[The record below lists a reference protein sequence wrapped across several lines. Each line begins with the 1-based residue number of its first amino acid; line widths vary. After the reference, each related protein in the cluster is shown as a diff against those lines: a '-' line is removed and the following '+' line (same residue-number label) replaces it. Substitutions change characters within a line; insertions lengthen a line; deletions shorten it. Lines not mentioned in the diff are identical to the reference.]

1 MHDYWLS
8 KASVAIARMIYN
20 GGTRKNMEIPRV
32 YLDTNILKASA
43 TALRRYVP
51 KERKVY
57 LGPNN
62 PEATVYDIGIVNPSA
77 SLMGEIKTEAE
88 LLPTLAEFGK
98 QGTVRYFIHTET
110 VFESWGLPKMRGNT
124 TGRFY
129 GAPIESAA
137 SPVQYSRVMIG
148 YYTQDPKEM
157 QFDFLSGL
165 NYKRF
170 NELQRMTGAYQG
182 PGKLDQNQLLDA
194 FNIWCAEHNG
204 CDFFLTLDFKLIR
217 VVESSHKQTIRLV
230 KPSKLLKHLEE
241 LSR

>member
-32 YLDTNILKASA
+32 YLATTVLKFSA
-43 TALRRYVP
+43 TALLRLVP
-51 KERKVY
+51 KKRKLY
-57 LGPNN
+57 LGANI
-62 PEATVYDIGIVNPSA
+62 PEVQAYDIGIVNPNA
-77 SLMGEIKTEAE
+77 SLTGEIKAEAE
-88 LLPTLAEFGK
+88 LLPTLAELGK

-110 VFESWGLPKMRGNT
+110 EFESWGLPKMLGNT

-137 SPVQYSRVMIG
+137 SPVQYRRVMIG
-148 YYTQDPKEM
+148 YYTQDPKEL

-170 NELQRMTGAYQG
+170 KELQRITGTYQG
-182 PGKLDQNQLLDA
+182 PGKLHQNQLLDA
-194 FNIWCAEHNG
+194 FHIWCTEHNG
-204 CDFFLTLDFKLIR
+204 CDFFLTLDFNLIR
-217 VVESSHKQTIRLV
+217 VVK
-230 KPSKLLKHLEE
+230 
-241 LSR
+241 

>member
-1 MHDYWLS
+1 LGRRFS
-8 KASVAIARMIYN
+8 RPISSSVW
-20 GGTRKNMEIPRV
+20 
-32 YLDTNILKASA
+32 
-43 TALRRYVP
+43 RRYC
-51 KERKVY
+51 Y
-57 LGPNN
+57 LGANI
-62 PEATVYDIGIVNPSA
+62 PEVQAYDIGLVNPNA
-77 SLMGEIKTEAE
+77 SLTGEIKTEAE

-110 VFESWGLPKMRGNT
+110 EFESWGLPKMLGNT
-124 TGRFY
+124 AGKFY
-129 GAPIESAA
+129 GAPIASAA
-137 SPVQYSRVMIG
+137 SPAQYSRVMIG

-182 PGKLDQNQLLDA
+182 PGKLHQNQLLDA
-194 FNIWCAEHNG
+194 FNIWCAEHND

-217 VVESSHKQTIRLV
+217 VVASSHKQTIRLV
-230 KPSKLLKHLEE
+230 KPSELLKYLEE